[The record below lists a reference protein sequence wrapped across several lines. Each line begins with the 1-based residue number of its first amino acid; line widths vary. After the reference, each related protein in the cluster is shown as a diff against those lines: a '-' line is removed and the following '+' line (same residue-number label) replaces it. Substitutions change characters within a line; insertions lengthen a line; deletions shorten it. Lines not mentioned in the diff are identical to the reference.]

1 MTITEGRDRIAAAVG
16 NLLASVYTLAVRRIS
31 LCLIRSIAT
40 PPPPPHTGLM
50 KQGAEG
56 VAQGTAGGTS
66 SLPVDVLH
74 PRQLEVSPEIAVI
87 ADLWEYKITDSTVRR
102 LYKVVA
108 SRFRRSA
115 MVARSVYRVQFR

>member
-1 MTITEGRDRIAAAVG
+1 MEV
-16 NLLASVYTLAVRRIS
+16 
-31 LCLIRSIAT
+31 
-40 PPPPPHTGLM
+40 
-50 KQGAEG
+50 
-56 VAQGTAGGTS
+56 GTS

-115 MVARSVYRVQFR
+115 MVGRSVYRVQFR